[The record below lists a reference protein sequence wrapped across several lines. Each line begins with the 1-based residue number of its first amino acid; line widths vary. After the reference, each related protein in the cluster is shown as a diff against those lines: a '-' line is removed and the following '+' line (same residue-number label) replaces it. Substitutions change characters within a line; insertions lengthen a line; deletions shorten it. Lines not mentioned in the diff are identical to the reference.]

1 MIVERLTHPTV
12 LPFVLPLLKDHCR
25 VDSGD
30 FDVELT
36 GHGKAAAAE
45 LEAYAQLA
53 LIDQTI
59 RVTLDAWPRPDTF
72 GLPVAPVIDALSVT
86 ITADGL
92 PYADFAVIT
101 GLRPAVRLMGARPCG
116 VIVIS
121 YEAGFG
127 PAQADIPADLVTA
140 IMDQA
145 AAFFDQRGLGDGK
158 TNGMSPH
165 MARIAARYRRVA
177 V

>member
-1 MIVERLTHPTV
+1 MIVERVTPPTA
-12 LPFVLPLLKDHCR
+12 LPFALSALKAHCR
-25 VDSGD
+25 VDDGE
-30 FDVELT
+30 FDGELIAQAQ
-36 GHGKAAAAE
+36 AAATE

-53 LIDQTI
+53 LIDQMV
-59 RVTLDAWPRPDTF
+59 RVTLDAWPRPGTF
-72 GLPVAPVIDALSVT
+72 GLPVAPVFDPLSVT
-86 ITADGL
+86 ITADGAA
-92 PYADFAVIT
+92 YADFAVIT
-101 GLRPAVRLMGARPCG
+101 GLRPAVRITGARPCG
-116 VIVIS
+116 VILIT

-127 PAQADIPADLVTA
+127 PAQTDIPADIVNA

-145 AAFFDQRGLGDGK
+145 AAFFDQRGMGDGK